1 MNRITFL
8 GGRGKMGIFIFVKQ
22 TFMTQK
28 KNKMIERVLTD
39 RNPLKKR
46 KTFKNQK
53 KFKYNNWLDYWMGN
67 VQNW

>member
-1 MNRITFL
+1 
-8 GGRGKMGIFIFVKQ
+8 
-22 TFMTQK
+22 
-28 KNKMIERVLTD
+28 MIERVLTD